1 MMHQILCNSEEL
13 NLKYKNSADVQKIFL
28 RFYFVKKNVE
38 INQMSTDG
46 FVI

>member
-1 MMHQILCNSEEL
+1 MMQQILYNSEEL